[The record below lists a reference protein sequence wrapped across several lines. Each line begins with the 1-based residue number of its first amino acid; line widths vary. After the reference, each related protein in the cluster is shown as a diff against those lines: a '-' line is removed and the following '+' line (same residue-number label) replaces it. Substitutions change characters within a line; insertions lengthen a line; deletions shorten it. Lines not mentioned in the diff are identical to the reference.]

1 MKKAIIFLIA
11 SVLLWFPLCFG
22 LAAAADVARV
32 PDTEVWLWIIRIFA
46 GLIAAGIGWMIVGAK
61 KLTDISV
68 AAMAM
73 IAVIS
78 NILLL
83 VCFVLAA
90 VAVVMI
96 FVKDAQ
102 WLYDHIYQPFFASL
116 VTIILISVLPFSIL
130 LMFFRATRAVGGL
143 VLYILSFFLG
153 YSLWFYSLMIAGS
166 HGPGWVIGG
175 VLVAGVGVFFTAMI
189 SSAVWGQWAVA
200 GGILL
205 SLLLIWFGG
214 WLGMTIAAWQ
224 FEKFREAEQRQ
235 EVVDDAA

>member
-1 MKKAIIFLIA
+1 MKRVIIFLIA

-32 PDTEVWLWIIRIFA
+32 PDTEAWLWIIRILGGA
-46 GLIAAGIGWMIVGAK
+46 IAAGIGWMIVGAK

-68 AAMAM
+68 AAMAL

-83 VCFVLAA
+83 ICVVLAA

-96 FVKDAQ
+96 FVKDAH

-116 VTIILISVLPFSIL
+116 VTIILISVLPFAVL
-130 LMFFRATRAVGGL
+130 LMLFRATRAIGGL
-143 VLYILSFFLG
+143 VLYILTFFLG
-153 YSLWFYSLMIAGS
+153 FSLWFYSLMIAGS

-175 VLVAGVGVFFTAMI
+175 LLMAGVGVIFTAMI
-189 SSAVWGQWAVA
+189 ASVLAGQWAVA
-200 GGILL
+200 GSILL
-205 SLLLIWFGG
+205 SLVLIWFAG
-214 WLGMTIAAWQ
+214 WLAA
-224 FEKFREAEQRQ
+224 R
-235 EVVDDAA
+235 